1 MNVAGGKLSKVGLHV
16 VLCLAA
22 HLEVNLVLEGC
33 CRTPFHGVRLPCSDL
48 LGGIDVESRV

>member
-1 MNVAGGKLSKVGLHV
+1 MNVAGGKLSKVDLHV

-22 HLEVNLVLEGC
+22 HLEDNLVLAEC
-33 CRTPFHGVRLPCSDL
+33 CRTPFHGARLPCTDL